1 MDVGVM
7 LEQHGYVLTFLG
19 SLLEGEVV
27 LVLAGLG
34 AHRGYLR
41 LPGVILLGALG
52 GFLAGEGLFWLGRR
66 YGDRIF
72 ARFPRFARARGRVDT
87 LLLRQ
92 SRLAVGAV
100 RVMYGLRILGPLA
113 IGMSAMSARTFAL
126 SNAVASLLWSAA
138 WTIAGYTV
146 GEALT
151 RIIDNFKR
159 AERPLFIAVAIGAA
173 LVLIAIKLRPRS
185 IHRS

>member
-1 MDVGVM
+1 MDVGVL
-7 LEQHGYVLTFLG
+7 LEQHGYTLTFLG
-19 SLLEGEVV
+19 SLIEGEIV

-41 LPGVILLGALG
+41 LPWVILLGAGG
-52 GFLAGEGLFWLGRR
+52 GFVAGQVLFWIGRR
-66 YGDRIF
+66 YGGSIF
-72 ARFPRFARARGRVDT
+72 ARFPRFARAHARVDD

-113 IGMSAMSARTFAL
+113 IGMSPISARTFAL
-126 SNAVASLLWSAA
+126 SNAIASLLWSAA
-138 WTIAGYTV
+138 WTIAGFTV

-151 RIIDNFKR
+151 RTIEHFKR
-159 AERPLFIAVAIGAA
+159 FERPVFIAVAIGAT

-185 IHRS
+185 VHRS